1 MDNDERMITLEVKV
15 AFQDKL
21 LADLDEVIRGMRD
34 ELDTLRRELQVVA
47 GRLPPPEEPV
57 VDEKPPHY

>member
-1 MDNDERMITLEVKV
+1 MSDERITTLEVKM
-15 AFQDKL
+15 AFQEKL
-21 LADLDEVIRGMRD
+21 LSDLDEVIRGMRD
-34 ELDTLRRELQVVA
+34 EIDTLRRELQVVA

>member
-1 MDNDERMITLEVKV
+1 VSDDRITTLEVKV
-15 AFQDKL
+15 AFQEKL
-21 LADLDEVIRGMRD
+21 LSDLDDVIRAMRD
-34 ELDTLRRELQVVA
+34 DLDTLRKELQVVA

>member
-1 MDNDERMITLEVKV
+1 VSEDRLTELEVKV

-21 LADLDEVIRGMRD
+21 IADLDEVVRGLRD
-34 ELDTLRRELQVVA
+34 EIERLVEEV
-47 GRLPPPEEPV
+47 GRLTEVIEPERGSV